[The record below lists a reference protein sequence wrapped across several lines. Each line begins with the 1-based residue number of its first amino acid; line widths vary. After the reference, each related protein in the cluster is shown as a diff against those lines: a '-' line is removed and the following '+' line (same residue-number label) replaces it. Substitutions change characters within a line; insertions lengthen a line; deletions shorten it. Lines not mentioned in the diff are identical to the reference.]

1 LFRFAA
7 SIQIVSVLADK
18 PSHAPSWALSSLP
31 PFPSFGHRDHD
42 VQFYHDDDFLVDG
55 IEKLLR
61 GAVEKG
67 DGAVCV
73 ATKKHLTALAGRFR
87 IRDQGMTAATEQGRY
102 LPLDVA
108 DVLSAVMSDGKVD
121 EAGISEILGGVNKYP
136 PAEPEVLRLLAPQ
149 RGLIATG
156 QSQKQDLVS

>member
-1 LFRFAA
+1 MHP
-7 SIQIVSVLADK
+7 
-18 PSHAPSWALSSLP
+18 PSGLSSLP

-42 VQFYHDDDFLVDG
+42 VQFYSDDDFLVDG

-73 ATKKHLTALAGRFR
+73 ATKKHLTALAGRFH

-102 LPLDVA
+102 LPLEVA
-108 DVLSAVMSDGKVD
+108 DVLSAVMSDGKFD
-121 EAGISEILGGVNKYP
+121 EAGISEILERTVRKTGATLEGGENRVAVY
-136 PAEPEVLRLLAPQ
+136 
-149 RGLIATG
+149 
-156 QSQKQDLVS
+156 